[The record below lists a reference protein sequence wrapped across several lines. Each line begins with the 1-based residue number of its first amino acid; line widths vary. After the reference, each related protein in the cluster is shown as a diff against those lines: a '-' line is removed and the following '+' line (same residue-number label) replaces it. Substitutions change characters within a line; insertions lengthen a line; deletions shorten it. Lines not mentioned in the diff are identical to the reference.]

1 MIYFI
6 ITTSLIPYLFEDRK
20 TQYIYAISKILEK
33 TKLLSLDLKCIIVEN
48 NGYRET
54 FLNDIGIDV
63 LYTTTNHLPLEK
75 GTKETYDILACIR
88 EFKMRESDFIVKITG
103 RYILE
108 DTCPFLEELKNI
120 DHIDAIVRYD
130 SFMHPASKVKTKDC
144 ITGLIGIRV
153 KHFFKMEIPLPNE
166 VIEWKWANI
175 CNDIEDERIRIMDNL
190 GISIC
195 PGGMQY
201 FSV

>member
-6 ITTSLIPYLFEDRK
+6 ITTSLITYLFEERK
-20 TQYIYAISKILEK
+20 KQYIHAISKIMEK
-33 TKLLSLDLKCIIVEN
+33 TKQIPDSKCIIVEN

-54 FLNDIGIDV
+54 FLNDFGIDV
-63 LYTTTNHLPLEK
+63 LYTTSNELYLEK

-88 EFKMRESDFIVKITG
+88 QFEMRENDFIVKITG

-108 DTCPFLEELKNI
+108 DVCLFLEELKNI

-130 SFMHPASKVKTKDC
+130 SFMNPASKVKTNDC

-153 KHFFKMEIPLPNE
+153 KHFLKMEIPLQHE
-166 VIEWKWANI
+166 VIEWKWAQV
-175 CNDIEDERIRIMDNL
+175 CNTISDERIRIMDYL

>member
-1 MIYFI
+1 MIFII
-6 ITTSLIPYLFEDRK
+6 ITTSLISHLFEERK
-20 TQYIYAISKILEK
+20 TQYIHAISKIMK
-33 TKLLSLDLKCIIVEN
+33 NTNKIPNSKCIIVEN

-63 LYTTTNHLPLEK
+63 LYTTTNMLDLDK

-88 EFKMRESDFIVKITG
+88 QLEMRESDFIVKITG

-130 SFMHPASKVKTKDC
+130 SFMNPASKVKTNDC

-153 KHFFKMEIPLPNE
+153 KHFLKMEIPLQHE
-166 VIEWKWANI
+166 VIEWKWAQV
-175 CNDIEDERIRIMDNL
+175 CNTIPDERIRKMDRL

>member
-6 ITTSLIPYLFEDRK
+6 ITTSLIPYMFEERK
-20 TQYIYAISKILEK
+20 IQYIHAISKIMEK
-33 TKLLSLDLKCIIVEN
+33 TKQIPDSKCIIVEN

-63 LYTTTNHLPLEK
+63 LYTTSNQLDLEK

-88 EFKMRESDFIVKITG
+88 EFKMRENDFIVKITG
-103 RYILE
+103 RYIVE
-108 DTCPFLEELKNI
+108 DVCPFLEELKNI
-120 DHIDAIVRYD
+120 DHIDAILRYD
-130 SFMHPASKVKTKDC
+130 SYMNPASKVKTNDC
-144 ITGLIGIRV
+144 ITGLIGMRV
-153 KHFFKMEIPLPNE
+153 KYLLKMEIPLPNE
-166 VIEWKWANI
+166 VIEWKWAQV
-175 CNDIEDERIRIMDNL
+175 CNTISEERIRIMDKL

-195 PGGMQY
+195 PGGMHY